1 MYWTPS
7 GGRSDERLRA
17 GETRRRGAGTGSTG
31 SPVKVCLVS
40 PYDFV
45 HPGGVSEHVRH
56 LADELR
62 RRDHYVTILAPSSRV
77 ADDHGIPGF
86 VRIGRSVPVRGNGS
100 VARIALSFHLVRRVR
115 SLLDREDFDVVHY
128 HEPLVP
134 GLPITTLR
142 LHRGANVGTF
152 HAMARRNLGY
162 YYGRPFLLRYFHR
175 LHGLICV
182 SEPAREF
189 ISHYFTGD
197 YTIVP
202 NGIDGGCFRPDLP
215 PLPELRGE
223 GAATILFVGRMEQR
237 KGLPIL
243 LAAYAQLRRQRAGC
257 RLVIVGD
264 GPMRWA
270 YERQCEATG
279 VPDVTFLGHVPADV
293 LPRIYASAD
302 VFCSPATGRESFGIV
317 LLEAMASGVPVVA
330 SAIPGFSQVVDP
342 GGDGLLVPPGKPEA
356 FALALESLIAD
367 PGLRRSMGRH
377 GVEKARRYDWRV
389 VVDGILDVYAQARER
404 ARAALV
410 AESR

>member
-1 MYWTPS
+1 M
-7 GGRSDERLRA
+7 
-17 GETRRRGAGTGSTG
+17 
-31 SPVKVCLVS
+31 KVCLVS
-40 PYDFV
+40 PYDFT
-45 HPGGVSEHVRH
+45 HPGGVTEHVRH

-62 RRDHYVTILAPSSRV
+62 RRDHEVTILAPSAHVRDVQS
-77 ADDHGIPGF
+77 IPGF

-115 SLLDREDFDVVHY
+115 SLLDRADFDVVHY

-142 LHRGANVGTF
+142 FHRGANVGTF

-189 ISHYFTGD
+189 ISHYFAGD

-404 ARAALV
+404 ARTALV